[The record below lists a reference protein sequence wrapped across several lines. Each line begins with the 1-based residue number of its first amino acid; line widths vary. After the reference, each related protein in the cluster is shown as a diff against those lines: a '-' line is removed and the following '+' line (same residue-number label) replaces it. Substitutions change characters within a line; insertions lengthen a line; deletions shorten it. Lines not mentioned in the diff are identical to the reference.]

1 VGVRKAVK
9 GVAEFLMET
18 VGEVVAEVLL
28 GVLACA
34 LVLGLGLG
42 LYLSWSFSPRSTV
55 VGLGVLSLLF
65 AHGGWRT
72 YRDTAE
78 GRRRRGVAAMT
89 TAFFTLTATTAV
101 FLLFYGTG
109 CDCL

>member
-1 VGVRKAVK
+1 MGVRKAVK

-55 VGLGVLSLLF
+55 VGLGVLSLVF
-65 AHGGWRT
+65 AHEPGGR
-72 YRDTAE
+72 
-78 GRRRRGVAAMT
+78 
-89 TAFFTLTATTAV
+89 TATLRRDVAV
-101 FLLFYGTG
+101 EASPP
-109 CDCL
+109 

>member
-1 VGVRKAVK
+1 
-9 GVAEFLMET
+9 M
-18 VGEVVAEVLL
+18 
-28 GVLACA
+28 
-34 LVLGLGLG
+34 
-42 LYLSWSFSPRSTV
+42 
-55 VGLGVLSLLF
+55 F
-65 AHGGWRT
+65 AHGSWRT